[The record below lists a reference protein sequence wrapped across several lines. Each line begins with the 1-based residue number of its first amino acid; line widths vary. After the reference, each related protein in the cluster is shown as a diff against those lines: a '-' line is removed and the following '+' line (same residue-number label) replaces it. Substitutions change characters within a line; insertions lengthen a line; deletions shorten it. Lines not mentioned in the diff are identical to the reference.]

1 MSLKKTYF
9 FFLPNF
15 DKGGAGN
22 SIYKICKNLS
32 SQNKIIV
39 ISLGSN
45 SYKKESSK
53 LKMLEVIC

>member
-1 MSLKKTYF
+1 MSLKKLF
-9 FFLPNF
+9 FFLLNF

-22 SIYKICKNLS
+22 SIYKICKKLS
-32 SQNKIIV
+32 RKNKIIV